1 MPSRAQTLGHWFRS
15 TVEAILSSTFLRR
28 PRESS
33 FTRFLDD
40 TIALIDGTRGPE
52 IAVPVWQEVSQRKQV
67 SE

>member
-1 MPSRAQTLGHWFRS
+1 MPSRAQTLGRWLRI

-40 TIALIDGTRGPE
+40 TIALIEGTRGSE
-52 IAVPVWQEVSQRKQV
+52 IAVPVWSEVSQQKQV